1 MGNTPLKLDEH
12 DQALVTEFREALLGA
27 LSKAHNRTAVAKR
40 ISVLTTAQRNR
51 GRRAALARHP
61 FKGICEASGLSL
73 AREQAELEQMEPEL
87 GYEGKLRWVCQRRNN
102 SGTHS
107 CGGC

>member
-1 MGNTPLKLDEH
+1 MPLNLDEH
-12 DQALVTEFREALLGA
+12 DQSLVSDFRVAMLAA

-40 ISVLTTAQRNR
+40 IHVLTTAQRNR
-51 GRRAALARHP
+51 GRRAAIARHP
-61 FKGICEASGLSL
+61 FKGFCEASGLRL
-73 AREQAELEQMEPEL
+73 EKEHAELEQMEPEL
-87 GYEGKLRWVCQRRNN
+87 GYDGKLRWVCQRRNN